1 MLKVICDNL
10 HINPLL
16 NKILEIDK
24 SSIKCCF
31 PIKYS
36 KEFTVFTT
44 NDDFQ

>member
-16 NKILEIDK
+16 NKIFEIDK
-24 SSIKCCF
+24 SSIKYCF